1 MGDTTTA
8 GLAGLAGRIAVVSG
22 AAGGIG
28 SAVCRVL
35 GGYGVS
41 LAAVDR
47 DEARLEKVVR
57 GLVDAGISATAF
69 PLDVTD
75 PVAVEETVARVE
87 ATVGPVS
94 ILVNAAGILRTGPIL
109 ELSEADWSAVLA
121 VNATG
126 VFGLSRAVGRRM
138 AARRGGCVVTVASNA
153 ASVPR
158 VGMAAY
164 CASKAASALFTKC
177 LGLELAE
184 FGVRCNVV
192 SPGSTDTPMLHSMWS
207 DDSGAD
213 ATLGGSLPAFRVGI
227 PLGKLA
233 RPEDV
238 AHAVAFLASDAAGHI
253 TMHDLCVDGGA
264 ALGA

>member
-1 MGDTTTA
+1 MH
-8 GLAGLAGRIAVVSG
+8 
-22 AAGGIG
+22 
-28 SAVCRVL
+28 
-35 GGYGVS
+35 
-41 LAAVDR
+41 
-47 DEARLEKVVR
+47 
-57 GLVDAGISATAF
+57 
-69 PLDVTD
+69 
-75 PVAVEETVARVE
+75 
-87 ATVGPVS
+87 
-94 ILVNAAGILRTGPIL
+94 
-109 ELSEADWSAVLA
+109 
-121 VNATG
+121 
-126 VFGLSRAVGRRM
+126 
-138 AARRGGCVVTVASNA
+138 
-153 ASVPR
+153 
-158 VGMAAY
+158 MAAY

-192 SPGSTDTPMLHSMWS
+192 SPGSTDTPMLHSMWT

-213 ATLGGSLPAFRVGI
+213 ATLDGSLSAYRVGI